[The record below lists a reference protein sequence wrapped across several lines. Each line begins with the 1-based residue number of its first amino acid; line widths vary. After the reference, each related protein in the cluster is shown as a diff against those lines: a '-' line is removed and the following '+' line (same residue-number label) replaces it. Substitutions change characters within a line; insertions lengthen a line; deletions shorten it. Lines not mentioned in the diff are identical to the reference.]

1 LKFIIITGN
10 AGSGKSTALAALEDT
25 GFYCVDNM
33 PVALLPSFVALIID
47 RGFSA
52 KGYAFVM
59 DLREKDFLISYREV
73 IRKIQKQGYALTI
86 LFLSADTKTLVQR
99 FSQTRRHH
107 PLFDERSLV
116 ASIQAEKEQLQ
127 HLKKEADRIIDT
139 TKYTVHDL
147 KAVIQKV
154 AKDQNV
160 EIPMRI
166 HIMSFGFMY
175 GTPHDADQ
183 IMDVRFLRNPYFAP
197 ALKQLDGTAKQVE
210 TFVLKNSQT
219 HQFLVRYLDLL
230 DYLIPLYEKEGK
242 AYLTIALGCTGGH
255 HRSVVIAQVLY
266 EHVLRLGHEVMI
278 THRDI
283 NRK

>member
-1 LKFIIITGN
+1 MKFIIITGY

-33 PVALLPSFVALIID
+33 PVALLPTFAALTID

-59 DLREKDFLISYREV
+59 DLREKDFLLSYPEV
-73 IRKIQKQGYALTI
+73 IRKIQKQGYTFTI

-107 PLFDERSLV
+107 PLFDGKNLV
-116 ASIQAEKEQLQ
+116 ASIQAEKKQLQ
-127 HLKKEADRIIDT
+127 QLKKEADRTIDT

-147 KAVIQKV
+147 KAVIQKM

-175 GTPHDADQ
+175 GTPHGADQ
-183 IMDVRFLRNPYFAP
+183 IMDIRFLKNPYFSP
-197 ALKQLDGTAKQVE
+197 ELKHLDGTAKQVE
-210 TFVLKNSQT
+210 TFVLKNNQT
-219 HQFLVRYLDLL
+219 RQFLVRYLDLL

-242 AYLTIALGCTGGH
+242 AYLSG
-255 HRSVVIAQVLY
+255 
-266 EHVLRLGHEVMI
+266 
-278 THRDI
+278 
-283 NRK
+283 